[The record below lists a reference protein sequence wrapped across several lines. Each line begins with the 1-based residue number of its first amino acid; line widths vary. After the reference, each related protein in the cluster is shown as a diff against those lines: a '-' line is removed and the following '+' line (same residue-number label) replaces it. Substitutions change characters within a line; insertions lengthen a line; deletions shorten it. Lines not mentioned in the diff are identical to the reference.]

1 MNFNNQ
7 EIKTNTLVKFQ
18 SGANNCANIVRD
30 RSQTWH
36 GEKGVDSGAVA
47 FDNGVKEEGVVAK
60 EGRERE
66 GGREGIAI
74 DLKREEVV
82 FVQLGRLS

>member
-1 MNFNNQ
+1 M
-7 EIKTNTLVKFQ
+7 
-18 SGANNCANIVRD
+18 
-30 RSQTWH
+30 
-36 GEKGVDSGAVA
+36 VA

-66 GGREGIAI
+66 GGREGSAT